1 MTEATPQTAVTSAGT
16 APVKAT
22 VSEGTEYVI
31 LKRADGKDA
40 WNRVNTATARTGD
53 QAIRDVV
60 DKLADADQSGLFVAV
75 PFRSWKPV
83 TVRKQTVTTLN
94 LEEAK

>member
-1 MTEATPQTAVTSAGT
+1 MTEATPQTAVASAGT

-31 LKRADGKDA
+31 LERSGTTWSQVA
-40 WNRVNTATARTGD
+40 NVTARTAVL
-53 QAIRDVV
+53 AIREAIAGDM
-60 DKLADADQSGLFVAV
+60 SGGTFVAI
-75 PFRSWKPV
+75 PERSWKPV
-83 TVRKQTVTTLN
+83 MVTPETVTTLK